1 MKIVKQIS
9 TGKIVYRSI
18 PEFEAGMGI
27 KNAVAIN
34 GGKPEDYQEIDITDN
49 EYAAITAPTYRQLR
63 ASAYK
68 PISEQL
74 NDFWHA
80 MDTGILR
87 KVEPFYSEIKSVK
100 VKYPKTK

>member
-34 GGKPEDYQEIDITDN
+34 GGKPEDYIEMPFFSD
-49 EYAAITAPTYRQLR
+49 LFV
-63 ASAYK
+63 
-68 PISEQL
+68 SE
-74 NDFWHA
+74 
-80 MDTGILR
+80 ILR
-87 KVEPFYSEIKSVK
+87 KPVLDPRGEELGRWF
-100 VKYPKTK
+100 